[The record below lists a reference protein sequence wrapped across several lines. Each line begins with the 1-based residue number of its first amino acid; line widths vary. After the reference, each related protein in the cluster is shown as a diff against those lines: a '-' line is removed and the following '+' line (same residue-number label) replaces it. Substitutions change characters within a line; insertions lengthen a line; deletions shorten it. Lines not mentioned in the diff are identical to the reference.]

1 MYKNIF
7 FLGDRRINRLQG
19 QFLTWKNDEQVA
31 ALHTQLWSHGIVSK
45 HCSVKL
51 ILELSVQIKNI
62 PEIE

>member
-1 MYKNIF
+1 L
-7 FLGDRRINRLQG
+7 FLGDRRNNRIQG

-31 ALHTQLWSHGIVSK
+31 ALHTQFWPHGIVSK
-45 HCSVKL
+45 YCSVKL